1 MSGGTAFELP
11 GAPGEYHGHPTR
23 RLENGHCWIEVL
35 ADGGPRIVGFGLAGE
50 GNVLIESP
58 DVSWDNGYGRF
69 ELFGGHRL
77 WFAPETPE
85 CSVPDSTGLT
95 LAPILDAGGL
105 ALRLAGATE
114 APTGLRKTVEV
125 RLDPDS
131 AAVSVR
137 NEIRNI
143 GSQTFEVS
151 PWGITSLRPGGMAV
165 APLPGPADEHLLQP
179 SQVLVLWPYASWSD
193 DRLKID
199 DRFLA
204 VSMHPAP
211 RFKIGCLSASGS
223 VGYLTDGLLFVMR
236 FDPALGSAHA
246 DKGANLEIFADER
259 MIELESLGPLVR
271 LGPGDATIHD
281 ERWELR
287 KVGQGLDAV
296 AVAALL

>member
-1 MSGGTAFELP
+1 
-11 GAPGEYHGHPTR
+11 
-23 RLENGHCWIEVL
+23 
-35 ADGGPRIVGFGLAGE
+35 
-50 GNVLIESP
+50 
-58 DVSWDNGYGRF
+58 
-69 ELFGGHRL
+69 
-77 WFAPETPE
+77 
-85 CSVPDSTGLT
+85 
-95 LAPILDAGGL
+95 
-105 ALRLAGATE
+105 
-114 APTGLRKTVEV
+114 VEV

-259 MIELESLGPLVR
+259 MIELESLGPLVC